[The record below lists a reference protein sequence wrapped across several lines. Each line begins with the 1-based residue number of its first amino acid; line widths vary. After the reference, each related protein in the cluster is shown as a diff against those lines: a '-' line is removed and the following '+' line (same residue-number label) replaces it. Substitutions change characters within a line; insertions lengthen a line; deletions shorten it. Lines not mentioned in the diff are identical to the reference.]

1 MAAGPVGVV
10 AHEAAAFFIIVVG
23 ARIMFVAGEEGRRGA
38 GGGGFFVG
46 GNGEVFVFVRLL
58 IWHCGWRP
66 RGPGIGRAAVRWV
79 VVRREKGYFVPDC
92 GIEMY
97 DASMELVLE
106 LVRVLVI

>member
-1 MAAGPVGVV
+1 
-10 AHEAAAFFIIVVG
+10 
-23 ARIMFVAGEEGRRGA
+23 VAGG
-38 GGGGFFVG
+38 
-46 GNGEVFVFVRLL
+46 
-58 IWHCGWRP
+58 

-79 VVRREKGYFVPDC
+79 IVRREKGYFVPDC